1 MPNLTAQ
8 DLVYDA
14 VYEIDTGIVVDVFQ
28 TRRPIDLQL
37 FVIVP
42 LCKFLYFVEG
52 SYIGDIQE
60 IVMRPVT
67 VLATILPVRTVVPLT
82 AIVKKVN

>member
-1 MPNLTAQ
+1 MANLTPQ
-8 DLVYDA
+8 DLIYDA
-14 VYEIDTGIVVDVFQ
+14 TYEINTGIVVNLFQ
-28 TRRPIDLQL
+28 LRRPIDLEL
-37 FVIVP
+37 FVIVT

-60 IVMRPVT
+60 IVMRPISITSVT
-67 VLATILPVRTVVPLT
+67 LPEKTVVPLT